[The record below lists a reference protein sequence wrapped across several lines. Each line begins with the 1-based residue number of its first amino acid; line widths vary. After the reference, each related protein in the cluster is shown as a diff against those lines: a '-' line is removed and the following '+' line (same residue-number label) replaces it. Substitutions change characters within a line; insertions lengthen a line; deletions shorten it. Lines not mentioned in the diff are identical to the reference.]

1 MTEGFSGE
9 NKCTVMPA
17 LKGPEYE
24 SAVKRGA
31 AAKTKA
37 PVCASQSVRAGD
49 SFCVLQVGTVGVAG
63 PPATSIQ
70 EGVPADHR
78 TFVQH
83 TALVLVRPANGSMQ
97 RNEVFTAE
105 QMRTGLGQVEWKHS
119 GLLPMNPRE
128 VRLHTTQ
135 PAPCIAYM
143 LSRHISHSKRM
154 CTPHPE
160 PRNSGGDSQPQAMLV
175 RSCVKRIE
183 VMNVRIVVM
192 DFRLLVM
199 KLHPMV
205 MKVSIT
211 VI

>member
-1 MTEGFSGE
+1 M
-9 NKCTVMPA
+9 
-17 LKGPEYE
+17 
-24 SAVKRGA
+24 
-31 AAKTKA
+31 
-37 PVCASQSVRAGD
+37 CASQSVRAGD

-63 PPATSIQ
+63 PPATSMH
-70 EGVPADHR
+70 EGLPADHH

-83 TALVLVRPANGSMQ
+83 AALVLVRPANGSMH

-105 QMRTGLGQVEWKHS
+105 QMRTGLGQMVWKHS
-119 GLLPMNPRE
+119 GLPFMNPRE

-143 LSRHISHSKRM
+143 LSRNTSHSKRM
-154 CTPHPE
+154 RTPRPE
-160 PRNSGGDSQPQAMLV
+160 PRNSGGDGQPQAMLV

-199 KLHPMV
+199 KLHPVV
-205 MKVSIT
+205 MKLSIT
-211 VI
+211 VM